1 MEQEVLEEKKASKR
15 DALLAR
21 IKQNNPDYEP
31 ADDEDL
37 YGQIDEMYNGASTE
51 LETHRSANKN
61 LADLVGKD
69 PRFGGVLSMVKEGK
83 SYPYAHAKMYGKEA
97 LELEDEDLE
106 KWEEGYQENL
116 AALAESEQLQMQA
129 QENFTES
136 LSRLKAY
143 CDKNGYDEARY
154 NELYQSITQ
163 YAEDMLM
170 GKISDSLFAE
180 VDKGQTYDE
189 DIQEAAETGKVE
201 GMNQK
206 IDMKLEKPADI
217 IPDMGS
223 KTVMKATPKAPVKK
237 GSFYDGIKKA

>member
-37 YGQIDEMYNGASTE
+37 YGQIDEMYNSTNSE
-51 LETHRSANKN
+51 LEGHRSANKN
-61 LADLVGKD
+61 LAGLVGKD

-116 AALAESEQLQMQA
+116 AALAESEQLQIQA

-136 LSRLKAY
+136 MSRLKAY
-143 CDKNGYDEARY
+143 CDKNGHDETRY
-154 NELYQSITQ
+154 NELLQSITQ

-206 IDMKLEKPADI
+206 IDMKLEKPSTV
-217 IPDMGS
+217 PDMGS
-223 KTVMKATPKAPVKK
+223 KTVMKSNVKMPAK
-237 GSFYDGIKKA
+237 GSFYDAVKKA

>member
-1 MEQEVLEEKKASKR
+1 MENKVEEKKLTGREAF
-15 DALLAR
+15 LAR
-21 IKQNNPDYEP
+21 MKESNPDYEP
-31 ADDEDL
+31 ADDNEMWDKAH
-37 YGQIDEMYNGASTE
+37 EMYNGTAEE
-51 LETHRSANKN
+51 LEGHRTANKN
-61 LADLVGKD
+61 LAGLVAKD

-116 AALAESEQLQMQA
+116 KALAESEQLQMQA
-129 QENFTES
+129 QENFAES
-136 LSRLKAY
+136 MNRLKAY
-143 CDKNGYDEARY
+143 CDKNGYDETRY
-154 NELYQSITQ
+154 NELHNSITQ
-163 YAEDMLM
+163 YAEDLLM

-206 IDMKLEKPADI
+206 IDMQLEKQTPV
-217 IPDMGS
+217 PDMGS
-223 KTVMKATPKAPVKK
+223 KTVMKGTPKMPSK